1 MRKAKVAKARGK
13 KMKARRSVRRTA
25 VAAPVAGAVQGR
37 QLPPHGERDSI
48 EDPLEDWSEVDSD
61 RWVLDR
67 DAEDM
72 EREE

>member
-13 KMKARRSVRRTA
+13 KKARRSVRRAA

-37 QLPPHGERDSI
+37 QLPARGERDSI

-61 RWVLDR
+61 RWVLER
-67 DAEDM
+67 DAEDLQ
-72 EREE
+72 REE